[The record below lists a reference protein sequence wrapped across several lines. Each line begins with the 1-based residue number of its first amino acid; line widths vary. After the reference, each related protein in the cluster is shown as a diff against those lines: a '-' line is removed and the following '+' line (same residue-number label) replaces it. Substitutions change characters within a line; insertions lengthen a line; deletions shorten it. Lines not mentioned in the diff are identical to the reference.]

1 MISRLPLS
9 LKDILRTWPLDHF
22 LASTRTLGKV
32 IKYCPSLV
40 CCSLTIMKLTI
51 EQIINT
57 GYTNTKCIISIRIE
71 RKNNLFVL
79 SFYIHNPS

>member
-9 LKDILRTWPLDHF
+9 LKDMLRTWPLDHF
-22 LASTRTLGKV
+22 LASTKALGRV

-40 CCSLTIMKLTI
+40 CCILTIMKLLI

-57 GYTNTKCIISIRIE
+57 GDTNK
-71 RKNNLFVL
+71 
-79 SFYIHNPS
+79 